1 MDANW
6 CSGNVVWCVSIGY
19 DLSAKKAKLAS
30 SCMNII
36 CSFLVTSSFSF
47 AFLLTSY
54 RRKMPECNFFVRNGY
69 CSNGEE
75 CLYLHVDPDSKI
87 PLCPHYEN
95 GFCPLGPT
103 CSKKHVRKP
112 ICKFYL
118 AGFCPDG
125 RQGCKE
131 GAHPRWTTGL
141 APPTVKKPREEREDG
156 GDMVRDGGRDGGRGD
171 GGDRGDRGFGGRG
184 GFEGRRRFYG
194 GRGRRDRDR

>member
-1 MDANW
+1 
-6 CSGNVVWCVSIGY
+6 
-19 DLSAKKAKLAS
+19 
-30 SCMNII
+30 
-36 CSFLVTSSFSF
+36 
-47 AFLLTSY
+47 
-54 RRKMPECNFFVRNGY
+54 MPECNFFVRNGY

-141 APPTVKKPREEREDG
+141 VPPTVKKPREEREDG
-156 GDMVRDGGRDGGRGD
+156 GDRDGGRDRDNRDGGRDGGAGG
-171 GGDRGDRGFGGRG
+171 GGDRGGDRFGGGRG
-184 GFEGRRRFYG
+184 GFGGGRRFYG
-194 GRGRRDRDR
+194 SRGRRDRDR